1 MSEGGFFSAEAGL
14 DMHRIFE
21 LNQDPLC
28 VDQRRSSLFE
38 YNASELSSIPIPCIC
53 AAQMAPHLTPTE
65 LDMITALSAKKQWLG
80 VLYPIFYTK
89 AVKAVRKPCE
99 STLFFTRKPRKPGF
113 FF

>member
-1 MSEGGFFSAEAGL
+1 MSGGWGFFFAEAGL

-38 YNASELSSIPIPCIC
+38 YNASELSSIPIACIC

-65 LDMITALSAKKQWLG
+65 LDMITAPG
-80 VLYPIFYTK
+80 VLYPIF
-89 AVKAVRKPCE
+89 
-99 STLFFTRKPRKPGF
+99 TRKP
-113 FF
+113 